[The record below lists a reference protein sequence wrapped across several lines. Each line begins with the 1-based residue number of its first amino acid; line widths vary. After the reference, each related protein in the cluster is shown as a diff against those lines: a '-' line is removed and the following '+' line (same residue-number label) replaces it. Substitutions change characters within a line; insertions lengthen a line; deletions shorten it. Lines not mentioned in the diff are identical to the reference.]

1 MTLYL
6 VCNLSQNEVN
16 ILKKVIALSVIISLF
31 YLFKKGEIIESRYS
45 FSQNIL
51 SLLGMN
57 SLDIYIFHYFLLH
70 ICDVKILKTWVMT
83 SQNYLLEFIITLLI
97 ALLISYTAI
106 GIGKILKSS
115 NLIYEIVYGNFA
127 KKLMITNNK

>member
-1 MTLYL
+1 
-6 VCNLSQNEVN
+6 
-16 ILKKVIALSVIISLF
+16 
-31 YLFKKGEIIESRYS
+31 
-45 FSQNIL
+45 
-51 SLLGMN
+51 
-57 SLDIYIFHYFLLH
+57 
-70 ICDVKILKTWVMT
+70 MT